1 MHPRLLRTR
10 TMPDPLATAIDNVIA
25 HNDLASEQMQSAVGR
40 IMDGEAEEAQI
51 AALLTALRMKGE
63 TVDEIVGAAR
73 AMIERCTRIP
83 TQQTGLLDTC
93 GTGGDALHTFNI
105 STATAL
111 VVASCG
117 VKIAKHGNRSVSS
130 SSGSSEVLKA
140 LGVNIDLQPEQVAT
154 CIEDIGI
161 GFCFAPLSHAAM
173 KHAAPVRKKLGFR
186 TIFNLL
192 GPLTNPAGAD
202 RQLLGAN
209 NTDAAEKLAHALVQL
224 GRQRAAVVCGNGEL
238 DEVSLWGETTAWI
251 VNDGEVRN
259 ETWTAASFGLNEIDV
274 NDLKVSSPDESA
286 DVIRAI
292 FAGNPGPARDIVLA
306 NAAAAL
312 LVADVVDALPAGV
325 ARAAE
330 VVDSRA
336 TAEMLNQ
343 FIERTRA
350 FTTQA

>member
-1 MHPRLLRTR
+1 
-10 TMPDPLATAIDNVIA
+10 
-25 HNDLASEQMQSAVGR
+25 MQSAVGR
-40 IMDGEAEEAQI
+40 IMDGKAEEAQV

-130 SSGSSEVLKA
+130 SSGSSEVLTA

-154 CIEDIGI
+154 CIEGLGI

-192 GPLTNPAGAD
+192 GPLTNPAGAQ

-209 NTDAAEKLAHALVQL
+209 TPDAAEKLARAMLQL
-224 GRQRAAVVCGNGEL
+224 GRQSAAVVCGNGEL
-238 DEVSLWGETTAWI
+238 DEVSLWGKTTAWI
-251 VNDGEVRN
+251 VNDGEVNR
-259 ETWTAASFGLNEIDV
+259 ETWTAASFGLKEIDV
-274 NDLKVSSPDESA
+274 DDLKVTSPDESA
-286 DVIRAI
+286 NVIRNI

-312 LVADVVDALPAGV
+312 LVADVVDALPTGV
-325 ARAAE
+325 TRAAE
-330 VVDSRA
+330 AIDTQA
-336 TAEMLNQ
+336 TAGLLSQ
-343 FIERTRA
+343 FVQR
-350 FTTQA
+350 TQAFPT